1 MIETSRGEQDS
12 ISATP
17 TGRRWNRCRG
27 DPQAARRHPQHL
39 RLRPWQVPP
48 QSGGYRPTDGLA
60 EHSRF
65 DSSGTIP
72 PDARCIDCRQ
82 VEQISIDHQDYRGHQ
97 NELRNHSG
105 DRMKP
110 LIQKLVETQGP
121 SGYETQIRSVV
132 RAEIEPYADDLK
144 VDALGNLIVRKG
156 KGAEEGIKIML
167 VAHIDEIGV
176 MVTQVDANGFVR
188 FTTLG
193 GVRPYTCVG
202 GRVRFLNGAAGV
214 INMEPLDDMSRMPT
228 FEQLYIDMGCSSSEA
243 TPVRVGDVATFDRPF
258 LDLGGRLVAKSLD
271 DRIGVAVMIETL
283 RQIKATPHQLYF
295 VFSTQE
301 EVGVRGATTAAFGI
315 DPDLGVAVDVTGTG
329 DTPRRTKVRM
339 DVSLGKGPAIK
350 VRDGGMLADRRV
362 VDWMVKCAEQL
373 SLPYQMEIL
382 EGGSTDARAMQLTR
396 AGIPA
401 GCLSIPC
408 RYIHSPSEMVDF
420 ADVQNAVTL
429 LIELV
434 SHPVKL

>member
-1 MIETSRGEQDS
+1 
-12 ISATP
+12 
-17 TGRRWNRCRG
+17 
-27 DPQAARRHPQHL
+27 
-39 RLRPWQVPP
+39 
-48 QSGGYRPTDGLA
+48 
-60 EHSRF
+60 
-65 DSSGTIP
+65 
-72 PDARCIDCRQ
+72 
-82 VEQISIDHQDYRGHQ
+82 
-97 NELRNHSG
+97 
-105 DRMKP
+105 MKP

-144 VDALGNLIVRKG
+144 VDALGSLIVRKG
-156 KGAEEGIKIML
+156 KGAAEGIKIML
-167 VAHIDEIGV
+167 VAHMDEIGV

-243 TPVRVGDVATFDRPF
+243 TSVRVGDVATFDRPF

-271 DRIGVAVMIETL
+271 DRIGVAVMIETV

-329 DTPRRTKVRM
+329 DTPRRSKVRM

-362 VDWMVKCAEQL
+362 VDWMIKGAEQL

-429 LIELV
+429 LIDLV
-434 SHPVKL
+434 SHPIKL